1 MWQIFQFLTIHI
13 TFFFFG
19 LAPIQ
24 RAPVHTVPIHCK
36 PIHSEPIQT
45 EAISDRSPD
54 PFYNIL
60 E

>member
-13 TFFFFG
+13 IFFFG

-45 EAISDRSPD
+45 EAISDQSPD
-54 PFYNIL
+54 PFDNIL

>member
-1 MWQIFQFLTIHI
+1 MADLSIFNHSYY
-13 TFFFFG
+13 FFFG

-45 EAISDRSPD
+45 EAISDQSPD